1 MAAHI
6 NSKGIY
12 KALGGIRT
20 SANNLAAHASKLN
33 NQSLNFEQVLQQTQ
47 PKCIKTCLQNSQ
59 KELENLLENIK
70 NSQDAITKN
79 IHKDS
84 ANIIARLRQEV
95 IMMYDITL
103 KNPL

>member
-1 MAAHI
+1 M
-6 NSKGIY
+6 
-12 KALGGIRT
+12 
-20 SANNLAAHASKLN
+20 
-33 NQSLNFEQVLQQTQ
+33 
-47 PKCIKTCLQNSQ
+47 
-59 KELENLLENIK
+59 LENIK
-70 NSQDAITKN
+70 NSQDTITKN